1 MAVATGAGD
10 DTAAPV
16 SYAVRCFVEGVW
28 QETGQTAE
36 RQGPYHRYVVSRA
49 SVADSALVTVAVE
62 AAVAGRASVAT
73 MSPSD
78 RAAVLERAAD
88 LTDQRSD
95 EIAERLALELGKPV
109 RDGRGEALR
118 VAATFRIA
126 AAETRRLGG
135 SVLPAEGWPLGRGST
150 VLTRDTPVGVVLAI
164 TPFNAP
170 ANLLAHKLAASFAA
184 GNSTIIKSP
193 PQAPASTAIVV
204 EIALAAGVP
213 AEAIQLLHGGADVG
227 AQLCAAPGIG
237 AVAFTGSAGAGAA
250 VARAA
255 GPKRT
260 VLELGGNAATIV
272 HADADVAKA
281 AAACARTGYSNS
293 GQSCISVQRVYVHRS
308 RFDEFVSAFSE
319 HVSALVVG
327 DPLDPAT
334 DVGSMVDDEAAI
346 RVASWVEEAL
356 ADGGRVPTGGA
367 RTNATVTPAV
377 VLEPP
382 STSKVVREEIFG
394 PAVVVLSYDD
404 LEQVVEECNASR
416 YGLQAGLFTHDV
428 GTIFELWRRLEVGA
442 LVINGPSNHRL
453 DHIPFGGVKDSGIGR
468 ESPAFMIQD
477 FMTTSTLHLRGISLW
492 GGSEINP
499 PSQTKRETP

>member
-1 MAVATGAGD
+1 MVVLTETGER
-10 DTAAPV
+10 TEQEPFL
-16 SYAVRCFVEGVW
+16 VRCFVRGTW
-28 QETGQTAE
+28 QDTAQTAE
-36 RQGPYHRYVVSRA
+36 RHGPYHRRVVTVTSQ
-49 SVADSALVTVAVE
+49 ADAALVDEAVD
-62 AAVAGRASVAT
+62 AATAGRSAVAT

-78 RAAVLERAAD
+78 RADVLERAAD
-88 LTDQRSD
+88 LTDERS
-95 EIAERLALELGKPV
+95 EQIAERLALELGKPV

-135 SVLPAEGWPLGRGST
+135 SVLPVEGWPLGRGST
-150 VLTRDTPVGVVLAI
+150 VLTRSTPVGVVLAI

-204 EIALAAGVP
+204 EIALDAGVP
-213 AEAIQLLHGGADVG
+213 PEALQLLHGGADIG
-227 AQLCAAPGIG
+227 AQLCEAPGIG
-237 AVAFTGSAGAGAA
+237 AVAFTGSAAAGAA

-272 HADADVAKA
+272 HVDADVAQA

-308 RFDEFVSAFSE
+308 RFDEFVAAFTE
-319 HVSALVVG
+319 HVNALVVG
-327 DPLDPAT
+327 DPLDSAT
-334 DVGSMVDDEAAI
+334 EVGSMVDDDAAV
-346 RVASWVEEAL
+346 RVASWVQEAQTE
-356 ADGGRVPTGGA
+356 GGTVPTGGV

-377 VLEPP
+377 VLDPP
-382 STSKVVREEIFG
+382 ASAKVVREEIFG
-394 PAVVVLSYDD
+394 PAVVVLGYDD
-404 LEQVVEECNASR
+404 LDAVVQECNESR

-428 GTIFELWRRLEVGA
+428 GTVFDLWRRLEVGA

-468 ESPAFMIQD
+468 ESPAFMIED

-492 GGSEINP
+492 SESAASATPHRNE
-499 PSQTKRETP
+499 QETS

>member
-1 MAVATGAGD
+1 MSRDTPFTVPCFIEGA
-10 DTAAPV
+10 
-16 SYAVRCFVEGVW
+16 W
-28 QETGQTAE
+28 QETAEAAE
-36 RQGPYHRYVVSRA
+36 RQGPYHRHVVSIA
-49 SVADSALVTVAVE
+49 SQADAALVEVAVK
-62 AAVAGRASVAT
+62 AAIAGRGSVAT
-73 MSPSD
+73 LSPSD
-78 RAAVLERAAD
+78 RADILERAAD

-150 VLTRDTPVGVVLAI
+150 VLTRSTPVGVVLAI

-170 ANLLAHKLAASFAA
+170 ANLLAHKLAASFAG

-204 EIALAAGVP
+204 EIALEAGVP
-213 AEAIQLLHGGADVG
+213 AEAIQLLHGGADIG

-237 AVAFTGSAGAGAA
+237 AVAFTGSAAAGAA

-293 GQSCISVQRVYVHRS
+293 GQSCISVQRVYVHSS
-308 RFDEFVSAFSE
+308 RFDEFVTAFTG
-319 HVSALVVG
+319 HVNNLVVG

-334 DVGSMVDDEAAI
+334 EVGSMVDDQAAS
-346 RVASWVEEAL
+346 RVASWVEEAV
-356 ADGGRVPTGGA
+356 AEGGTVPTGGV
-367 RTNATVTPAV
+367 RSNATVTPAV
-377 VLEPP
+377 VLKPP
-382 STSKVVREEIFG
+382 ASAKVVREEIFG
-394 PAVVVLSYDD
+394 PAVVVLGYDD
-404 LEQVVEECNASR
+404 LDQVVEECNASR

-428 GTIFELWRRLEVGA
+428 GTIFDLWRRLEVGA

-468 ESPAFMIQD
+468 ESPAFMIED

-492 GGSEINP
+492 SESEISSAPNR
-499 PSQTKRETP
+499 TERETP

>member
-1 MAVATGAGD
+1 MSIPTESVSGNER
-10 DTAAPV
+10 APYMV
-16 SYAVRCFVEGVW
+16 PCFVQGVW
-28 QETGQTAE
+28 QETA
-36 RQGPYHRYVVSRA
+36 RSVDRHGPYHRWVVSRA
-49 SVADSALVTVAVE
+49 FQADSALVE
-62 AAVAGRASVAT
+62 AALAAATAGRVLTAV
-73 MSPSD
+73 MPPSD
-78 RAAVLERAAD
+78 RADVLERAAE

-135 SVLPAEGWPLGRGST
+135 TVQPAEGWPLGRGST
-150 VLTRDTPVGVVLAI
+150 VLTRSVPVGVVLAI

-184 GNSTIIKSP
+184 GNATVIKSP

-204 EIALAAGVP
+204 EIALEAGVP
-213 AEAIQLLHGGADVG
+213 PDAIQLLHGGADIG
-227 AQLCAAPGIG
+227 AQLCAAPEIG
-237 AVAFTGSAGAGAA
+237 AVAFTGSASAGAA

-272 HADADVAKA
+272 HEDADVAAA

-293 GQSCISVQRVYVHRS
+293 GQSCISVQRVYVHRT
-308 RFDEFVSAFSE
+308 RYDQFVGAFSE
-319 HVSALVVG
+319 AVKKLKVG
-327 DPLDPAT
+327 DPLDPTT
-334 DVGSMVDDEAAI
+334 DVGSMVDDEAAG
-346 RVASWVEEAL
+346 RVASWVTEAG
-356 ADGGRVPTGGA
+356 AEGGTIATGGV
-367 RTNATVTPAV
+367 RTKATVTPAV

-382 STSKVVREEIFG
+382 VTAKVVREEIFG
-394 PAVVVLSYDD
+394 PAVVVLAYDD
-404 LEQVVEECNASR
+404 IDQVVESCNASR
-416 YGLQAGLFTHDV
+416 YGLQAGLFTNDV
-428 GTIFELWRRLEVGA
+428 GTIFEMWRRLEVGA

-468 ESPAFMIQD
+468 ESPAFMIED
-477 FMTTSTLHLRGISLW
+477 FMTTSTLHLKDISLW
-492 GGSEINP
+492 SGSKIRTTSHRTE
-499 PSQTKRETP
+499 RETP

>member
-1 MAVATGAGD
+1 MAVPDTV
-10 DTAAPV
+10 TAAQRAPFRV
-16 SYAVRCFVEGVW
+16 PCFVGGTW
-28 QETGQTAE
+28 QETDRTAE
-36 RQGPYHRYVVSRA
+36 RHGPYHRTVVSLA
-49 SVADSALVTVAVE
+49 SQADEALVD
-62 AAVAGRASVAT
+62 AAVVAAIAGRSSVAT
-73 MSPSD
+73 MAPSD
-78 RAAVLERAAD
+78 RADVLERAAD
-88 LTDQRSD
+88 LTDARSD

-135 SVLPAEGWPLGRGST
+135 SLLPAEGWPLGRGST
-150 VLTRDTPVGVVLAI
+150 VLTRSTPVGVVLAI

-193 PQAPASTAIVV
+193 PQAPAATAIVV
-204 EIALAAGVP
+204 EIALEAGVP
-213 AEAIQLLHGGADVG
+213 ADAIQLLHGGADVG

-237 AVAFTGSAGAGAA
+237 AVAFTGSAAAGAA

-272 HADADVAKA
+272 HEDADVARA
-281 AAACARTGYSNS
+281 AADCARTGYSNS

-308 RFDEFVSAFSE
+308 RFDEFVDAFTA
-319 HVSALVVG
+319 HVNALVVG

-334 DVGSMVDDEAAI
+334 EVGSMVDDDAAS
-346 RVASWVEEAL
+346 RVAAWVEEAV
-356 ADGGRVPTGGA
+356 ADGGTVPVGGS

-382 STSKVVREEIFG
+382 PTAKVVREEIFG
-394 PAVVVLSYDD
+394 PAVVVLGYDD
-404 LEQVVEECNASR
+404 LDRVVEECNASR
-416 YGLQAGLFTHDV
+416 YGLQAGVFTRDV

-442 LVINGPSNHRL
+442 LVVNGPSNHRL

-468 ESPAFMIQD
+468 ESPAFMIED
-477 FMTTSTLHLRGISLW
+477 FMTTSTLHLRGVSLW
-492 GGSEINP
+492 GGSESSLTPN
-499 PSQTKRETP
+499 QNERETP

>member
-1 MAVATGAGD
+1 MTVLTETTSGAQQV
-10 DTAAPV
+10 PFV
-16 SYAVRCFVEGVW
+16 VPCFVDGDWLTTPEVLDR
-28 QETGQTAE
+28 E
-36 RQGPYHRYVVSRA
+36 GPYHRRIVSRA
-49 SVADSALVTVAVE
+49 HLADTALVDRAVA

-73 MSPSD
+73 ASPSD
-78 RAAVLERAAD
+78 RAAILERAAD
-88 LTDQRSD
+88 LTDQRAE

-109 RDGRGEALR
+109 RDGKGEALR

-126 AAETRRLGG
+126 AAEARRLGG
-135 SVLPAEGWPLGRGST
+135 TVEPVEGWPLGRGST
-150 VLTRDTPVGVVLAI
+150 VLTRSTPVGVVLAI

-170 ANLLAHKLAASFAA
+170 ANLLAHKLAASFAG

-204 EIALAAGVP
+204 EIALEAGVP
-213 AEAIQLLHGGADVG
+213 PAAIQLLHGGADIG
-227 AQLCAAPGIG
+227 SQLCTAPGIG

-272 HADADVAKA
+272 HEDADVEAA

-293 GQSCISVQRVYVHRS
+293 GQSCISVQRVYVHES
-308 RFDEFVSAFSE
+308 RFDQFVEAFTE
-319 HVSALVVG
+319 RVRGLVVG

-334 DVGSMVDDEAAI
+334 EVGSMVDDEAAT
-346 RVASWVEEAL
+346 RVASWVAEA
-356 ADGGRVPTGGA
+356 ADEGGTVPTGGE

-377 VLEPP
+377 VLRPP
-382 STSKVVREEIFG
+382 NTAKVVREEIFG
-394 PAVVVLSYDD
+394 PAVVVLGYDD
-404 LEQVVEECNASR
+404 LDEVVEECNASR

-428 GTIFELWRRLEVGA
+428 GTIFDLWRRLEVGA

-492 GGSEINP
+492 GE
-499 PSQTKRETP
+499 SQIRTAPDQTRQETP

>member
-1 MAVATGAGD
+1 MVVPTEAVGGER
-10 DTAAPV
+10 APYV
-16 SYAVRCFVEGVW
+16 VPCFVDGAW
-28 QETGQTAE
+28 QETVETVD
-36 RQGPYHRYVVSRA
+36 RHGPYHRQVVSQA
-49 SVADSALVTVAVE
+49 SQADAALVEVAVA
-62 AAVAGRASVAT
+62 AAVAGRAAVGS

-78 RAAVLERAAD
+78 RADILERAAD
-88 LTDQRSD
+88 LTDQRSG
-95 EIAERLALELGKPV
+95 ELAERLALELGKPV

-135 SVLPAEGWPLGRGST
+135 TLEPVEGWPLGRGST
-150 VLTRDTPVGVVLAI
+150 VLTRQVPVGVVLAI

-170 ANLLAHKLAASFAA
+170 ANLLAHKLAASFAG
-184 GNSTIIKSP
+184 GNSTVIKSP
-193 PQAPASTAIVV
+193 PQAPAATAIVV

-213 AEAIQLLHGGADVG
+213 PEAIQLLHGGADIG
-227 AQLCAAPGIG
+227 AQLCAAPDIS
-237 AVAFTGSAGAGAA
+237 AVAFTGSAAAGAA

-272 HADADVAKA
+272 HEDADVAA
-281 AAACARTGYSNS
+281 AATACARTGYSNS
-293 GQSCISVQRVYVHRS
+293 GQSCVSVQRVYVHRS
-308 RFDEFVSAFSE
+308 RYDEFVAAFTDA
-319 HVSALVVG
+319 VGRLQVG

-334 DVGSMVDDEAAI
+334 EVGSMVDDDAAH
-346 RVASWVEEAL
+346 RVASWVAEA
-356 ADGGRVPTGGA
+356 AEQGGAVPTGGV

-382 STSKVVREEIFG
+382 ASAKVVREEIFG
-394 PAVVVLSYDD
+394 PAVVVMSYED
-404 LEQVVEECNASR
+404 LDEVVEICNASR

-468 ESPAFMIQD
+468 EAPAFMIQD
-477 FMTTSTLHLRGISLW
+477 FMTTSTLHLRDISLW
-492 GGSEINP
+492 SGSQIRTTTQRTE
-499 PSQTKRETP
+499 SETP

>member
-1 MAVATGAGD
+1 MAVAHQAGAGSQD
-10 DTAAPV
+10 APFSV
-16 SYAVRCFVEGVW
+16 PCFVEGTW
-28 QETGQTAE
+28 QETPETAE
-36 RQGPYHRYVVSRA
+36 RQGPYHRRIVSMA
-49 SVADSALVTVAVE
+49 SQADAALVEVAVS
-62 AAVAGRASVAT
+62 AAIAGRGSVAT
-73 MSPSD
+73 LSPSD
-78 RAAVLERAAD
+78 RADILERAAD
-88 LTDQRSD
+88 LTDERSD

-135 SVLPAEGWPLGRGST
+135 SVLPVEGWPLGRGST
-150 VLTRDTPVGVVLAI
+150 VLTRSTPVGVVLAI

-213 AEAIQLLHGGADVG
+213 AEAIQLLHGGADIG
-227 AQLCAAPGIG
+227 AQLCSAPGIG
-237 AVAFTGSAGAGAA
+237 AVAFTGSAAAGAA

-308 RFDEFVSAFSE
+308 RLDEFVTAFTG
-319 HVSALVVG
+319 HVNNLVVG

-334 DVGSMVDDEAAI
+334 EVGSMVDDEAAS
-346 RVASWVEEAL
+346 RVASWVEEAVTE
-356 ADGGRVPTGGA
+356 GGTVPTGGV

-382 STSKVVREEIFG
+382 PSAKVVREEIFG
-394 PAVVVLSYDD
+394 PAVVVLGYDD
-404 LEQVVEECNASR
+404 LDQVVDECNASR

-428 GTIFELWRRLEVGA
+428 GTIFDLWRRLEVGA
-442 LVINGPSNHRL
+442 LVVNGPSNHRL

-468 ESPAFMIQD
+468 ESPAFMIED

-492 GGSEINP
+492 SESEISSTPNR
-499 PSQTKRETP
+499 TERENS

>member
-1 MAVATGAGD
+1 MVVPSEATVGAERSPYLVPCFVDGAWQ
-10 DTAAPV
+10 DTA
-16 SYAVRCFVEGVW
+16 
-28 QETGQTAE
+28 QTAD
-36 RQGPYHRYVVSRA
+36 RHGPYHRRVVSRA
-49 SVADSALVTVAVE
+49 SLADSALVE
-62 AAVAGRASVAT
+62 AAVTAAAAGQSSVMM

-78 RAAVLERAAD
+78 RADILERAAD
-88 LTDQRSD
+88 FSDQRSA

-135 SVLPAEGWPLGRGST
+135 SLLPAEGWPLGRGST
-150 VLTRDTPVGVVLAI
+150 VLTRSTPVGVVLAI

-193 PQAPASTAIVV
+193 PQAPASTAVVV
-204 EIALAAGVP
+204 EIALEAGVP
-213 AEAIQLLHGGADVG
+213 PPAIQLVHGGADIG

-272 HADADVAKA
+272 HADGDVAKA

-308 RFDEFVSAFSE
+308 RFDEFASAFTG
-319 HVSALVVG
+319 HVNNLVVG
-327 DPLDPAT
+327 DPLNPET
-334 DVGSMVDDEAAI
+334 EVGSMVDDEAAA
-346 RVASWVEEAL
+346 RVASWVREAV
-356 ADGGRVPTGGA
+356 AEGGTLPTGGV

-377 VLEPP
+377 VLQPP
-382 STSKVVREEIFG
+382 STAKVVREEIFG
-394 PAVVVLSYDD
+394 PVVVVLAYDD
-404 LEQVVEECNASR
+404 IDQVVTECNASR

-428 GTIFELWRRLEVGA
+428 GTIFDLWRRLEVGA
-442 LVINGPSNHRL
+442 LVVNGPSNHRL

-468 ESPAFMIQD
+468 ESPAFMIED

-492 GGSEINP
+492 GESEISSTPNR
-499 PSQTKRETP
+499 TERETP